1 MKVLEAVVQPV
12 LRRWKGTVLTVPI
25 RCPPK
30 LRLQPLRANDGPQG
44 LKPPSFGSGFGTTK
58 VVPLRRS
65 EEVMQQLLGSKRLV
79 ALLLGLVLCHP
90 GASLVQA
97 QQAEVRLAPS
107 LLGEKLVY
115 RLLWPSGVILGEAV
129 FQVASSG
136 EQVQFRLDV
145 EAQVPQYN
153 LRDSFRSTATRVGLC
168 SLQFRQ
174 EIKEGTRVWEETIE
188 FDQQNR
194 QARRTRGGQTFI
206 ATVPVCAREPLVFL
220 YIIRSQLIEG
230 KLPASGV
237 VHLAADYD
245 VRIEAA
251 GTERVTFRG
260 QSRDA
265 EKYSVTYS
273 SPNREKTFTVWFSTD
288 SARLPLQV
296 RIPFPIGELSA
307 VLE

>member
-1 MKVLEAVVQPV
+1 MKRLDQQGLRAFGLGLLLAVV
-12 LRRWKGTVLTVPI
+12 
-25 RCPPK
+25 
-30 LRLQPLRANDGPQG
+30 
-44 LKPPSFGSGFGTTK
+44 
-58 VVPLRRS
+58 
-65 EEVMQQLLGSKRLV
+65 
-79 ALLLGLVLCHP
+79 
-90 GASLVQA
+90 GASLAQA
-97 QQAEVRLAPS
+97 QQADVRLAPS
-107 LLGEKLVY
+107 LQGEKLVY

-145 EAQVPQYN
+145 EAQLPQYN

-174 EIKEGTRVWEETIE
+174 QIREGPRIWEETIE

-194 QARRTRGGQTFI
+194 QASRTRGGQTVT
-206 ATVPVCAREPLVFL
+206 ATVAECAREPLVFL
-220 YIIRSQLIEG
+220 YLVRSKLIEG
-230 KLPASGV
+230 ELPLSGV

-245 VRIEAA
+245 VRIAAA
-251 GTERVTFRG
+251 GTERVMVRG

-265 EKYSVTYS
+265 EKYVVTYS
-273 SPNREKTFTVWFSTD
+273 NPSREKTFTVWFSTD